1 MKKARLIF
9 FSIIFGGSLSAS
21 AQSIVGKWKTID
33 DETNKARSIVEVYEE
48 KGKYYGKI
56 IKIFYQPDEKP
67 NGVCEKCTDDRK
79 GKVIEG
85 MQIIRDLQKKNDEFK
100 DGTILDPDN
109 GKVYNC
115 KIWVEKGVLKVRG
128 YIGFLYRTQTWYKSE

>member
-1 MKKARLIF
+1 MKKATLIF
-9 FSIIFGGSLSAS
+9 AIIFWGSLCAS

-33 DETNKARSIVEVYEE
+33 DETNKERSVVEIYEE

-56 IKIFYQPDEKP
+56 IKIYYRPEEKP
-67 NGVCEKCTDDRK
+67 SSVCEKCTDDRK

-85 MQIIRDLQKKNDEFK
+85 MQIIRGLQKKDNEFK
-100 DGTILDPDN
+100 DGTILDPNN
-109 GKVYNC
+109 GKVYDC

-128 YIGFLYRTQTWYKSE
+128 YIAFLYRTQTWLKHE

>member
-1 MKKARLIF
+1 MKKTTLIF
-9 FSIIFGGSLSAS
+9 CSIIFLGSLSVS

-33 DETNKARSIVEVYEE
+33 DETNKERSIVEIYEE

-56 IKIFYQPDEKP
+56 IKIFYRPDEKP
-67 NGVCEKCTDDRK
+67 SGVCEKCTDDRK
-79 GKVIEG
+79 GKPTEG
-85 MQIIRDLQKKNDEFK
+85 MQIIRGLQKKSDEFK
-100 DGTILDPDN
+100 DGTILDPNN
-109 GKVYNC
+109 GKVYDC